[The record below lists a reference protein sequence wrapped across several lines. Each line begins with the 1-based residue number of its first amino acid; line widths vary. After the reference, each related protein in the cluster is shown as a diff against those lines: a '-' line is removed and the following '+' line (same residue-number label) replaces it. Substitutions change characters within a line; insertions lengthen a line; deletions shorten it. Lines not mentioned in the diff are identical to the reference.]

1 MKREGSFVGWHHYK
15 LTSIVPLLSTAL
27 YKNATRQFIIIA
39 ARWGGCVFISYSPW
53 YSFLFLFVCLS
64 LDLTPAEQQLLVEI
78 RRRKTELLHEIQVQL
93 YTIILEHTQQKEP
106 LTTHVEW
113 WNRHGENG
121 MKEIG
126 REREKGKKQDDAY
139 YARFFFW
146 KCEAERNKGR
156 LRSFLCS
163 SAWEMQCVNDRLN
176 WIFSSAFHG
185 RIIVYFHNNKKK
197 NLPHSSS
204 LTHPEKKLLCKNALL
219 GCSHWKSRNL
229 EMPIVFS
236 KSLTRWPS
244 RHSYNIDR

>member
-1 MKREGSFVGWHHYK
+1 MLPSRWGSHDHARSLCECTTEKNNDGRNHTPGSSALYVLCVVGWHHYK

-106 LTTHVEW
+106 LTAHVEW

-126 REREKGKKQDDAY
+126 REREKGKKT
-139 YARFFFW
+139 RWRLLCSFFFLEVW
-146 KCEAERNKGR
+146 G
-156 LRSFLCS
+156 
-163 SAWEMQCVNDRLN
+163 
-176 WIFSSAFHG
+176 G
-185 RIIVYFHNNKKK
+185 KK
-197 NLPHSSS
+197 
-204 LTHPEKKLLCKNALL
+204 
-219 GCSHWKSRNL
+219 
-229 EMPIVFS
+229 
-236 KSLTRWPS
+236 
-244 RHSYNIDR
+244 